1 MIKRIVVSVVAS
13 VLMMAGGAW
22 LFLRKPAPKSAA
34 PQPASTL
41 DATHE
46 KLFLAEQL
54 KRNTTH
60 TPILLR
66 LAQIE
71 RAEGDLSGARKHLE
85 QAVAADGSQ
94 VDARL
99 ELGLVCW
106 SMGDLSA
113 AEEQNQ
119 EVLKIDPGQPDALY
133 NLGALFANRGDSRR
147 AIELWKEAARS
158 GRDSDA
164 VAKSRRA
171 IEVLEAKRY

>member
-1 MIKRIVVSVVAS
+1 MIKRIIVTVVAS
-13 VLMMAGGAW
+13 AIMIAGGAW
-22 LFLRKPAPKSAA
+22 LFLRKPGPKPAA
-34 PQPASTL
+34 PAPASTL

-54 KRNTTH
+54 KRNATH
-60 TPILLR
+60 APILLR

-85 QAVAADGSQ
+85 QAVAADGTQ

-106 SMGDLSA
+106 SMGDFAA
-113 AEEQNQ
+113 AEEQNR

-133 NLGALFANRGDSRR
+133 NLGALFANRGDSGR
-147 AIELWKEAARS
+147 AIELWTKAAGG
-158 GRDSDA
+158 GRDGDS
-164 VAKSRRA
+164 VAKARRA
-171 IEVLEAKRY
+171 IEVLEAKR

>member
-1 MIKRIVVSVVAS
+1 MIKRIVVTVLAS
-13 VLMMAGGAW
+13 VLMMAAGAW
-22 LFLRKPAPKSAA
+22 LFLRKPAPKPAA
-34 PQPASTL
+34 PQAPPAL

-54 KRNTTH
+54 KRNSTH

-71 RAEGDLSGARKHLE
+71 RAEGDLSGARQHLE

-106 SMGDLSA
+106 SLGDFAA
-113 AEEQNQ
+113 AEEQNR

-133 NLGALFANRGDSRR
+133 NLGAIFANRGDSTR
-147 AIELWKEAARS
+147 AIEQWTKAVRG
-158 GRDSDA
+158 GRDKDA
-164 VAKSRRA
+164 VDKSRRA
-171 IEVLEAKRY
+171 IEVLEAKR

>member
-1 MIKRIVVSVVAS
+1 MIKRIVVTLVAS
-13 VLMMAGGAW
+13 ALMIAGGAW
-22 LFLRKPAPKSAA
+22 LFLRKPSPKPAA
-34 PQPASTL
+34 PPPASTL

-54 KRNTTH
+54 KRNATH

-71 RAEGDLSGARKHLE
+71 RAEGDFSGARKHLE
-85 QAVAADGSQ
+85 QAVADGSQ

-106 SMGDLSA
+106 SIGDFAA
-113 AEEQNQ
+113 AEEQNR
-119 EVLKIDPGQPDALY
+119 EVLKLDPGQPDALY

-147 AIELWKEAARS
+147 AIELWTEVARG
-158 GRDSDA
+158 GRDSDSVSKA
-164 VAKSRRA
+164 RRA
-171 IEVLEAKRY
+171 IEVLEAKR